1 MSSSKK
7 NIITVSREFGSG
19 GRTVGKRVAELL
31 NVPYYDKELVKQVVT
46 KTGFDERYVEQQGES
61 TSPWRSLFA
70 YAFSGMGGRSAAG
83 TLTTEDFLWAM
94 QCKVILG
101 LAEQGPCVIVG
112 RCADYI
118 LRERTDCL
126 HTFIH
131 ADTAFRTERIVRL
144 YGESEK
150 TPEKRLEEKDKQ
162 RRAYYK
168 HYTGNN
174 WGMYSNYDLSL
185 NTSVV
190 GIERAAQIIVEVAKS
205 PFEGSPT
212 DHPL

>member
-31 NVPYYDKELVKQVVT
+31 GFPYYDKELVKKVALE
-46 KTGFDERYVEQQGES
+46 TGFDERYVEQQGES

-118 LRERTDCL
+118 LRERKDRL
-126 HTFIH
+126 SVLIH
-131 ADTAFRTERIVRL
+131 APADFRADRIVRL
-144 YGESEK
+144 YGESEVA
-150 TPEKRLEEKDKQ
+150 PLKRLEEKDKG
-162 RRAYYK
+162 RKAYYK
-168 HYTGNN
+168 HYTGNE
-174 WGMYSNYDLSL
+174 WGQYANYGLSL
-185 NTSVV
+185 DTSVV
-190 GIERAAQIIVEVAKS
+190 GIERAAQYIAQVAR
-205 PFEGSPT
+205 EADPT
-212 DHPL
+212 PEA